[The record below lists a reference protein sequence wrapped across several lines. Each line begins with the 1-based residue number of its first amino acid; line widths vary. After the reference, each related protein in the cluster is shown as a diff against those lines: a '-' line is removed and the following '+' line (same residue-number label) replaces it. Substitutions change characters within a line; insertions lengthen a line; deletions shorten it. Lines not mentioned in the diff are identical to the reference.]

1 MQFTSTGD
9 NVLASF
15 GNPGLYARIGL
26 GQALKTFDEFRQIG
40 SVFDLNSDLHD
51 RGDREPHNPHVMS
64 SFRGSKSAALQ
75 QELID
80 TDETDDVTSRA
91 ILNGLDVAT
100 HHEHS
105 TLNGLDEQIVLLSG
119 EVVGTLDTDFG
130 SRLDSSREHTTKGIE
145 TSLIGG
151 GYHLGDVEDKRT
163 LGVAVTDTDS
173 RLVVHGTFVECLD
186 TIALSGS
193 RGWKVDNYHLQEGV
207 TSGQKF
213 THDDLEEG
221 FAFEITLIRC
231 EFDIEFLKHGA
242 DGILLEVH
250 DSIEDLEDGVK
261 NEAVKGTFEGFAISV
276 SADGGPLASGRV
288 EKVVTP
294 ELKHHLILIH
304 TKFLGVS
311 AGELT
316 EGEAPSMKTRSEGN
330 SSLVRVYLD
339 ISQGDVMV
347 GGNDDVHV
355 LDGTL
360 EGLVE
365 GFLVDL
371 EFEKG
376 TVDLVDDNNRLDTL
390 GKCLTEHGFCLY
402 ANTLNAVDDDEGTVR
417 NTESSSDF

>member
-1 MQFTSTGD
+1 MQFTSAGD

-15 GNPGLYARIGL
+15 GNPGLHARVGL
-26 GQALKTFDEFRQIG
+26 GQALKTFDEFRQVG
-40 SVFDLNSDLHD
+40 GVLNLNSDLYD

-64 SFRGSKSAALQ
+64 SFRGSKSPALQ

-80 TDETDDVTSRA
+80 TDETDDIASRA
-91 ILNGLDVAT
+91 IFNGLNVAT

-105 TLNGLDEQIVLLSG
+105 TLDGLDEKIVLLSG
-119 EVVGTLDTDFG
+119 EVVGTLDTNFG
-130 SRLDSSREHTTKGIE
+130 PRLDSSREHTAEGIE
-145 TSLIGG
+145 ASFIGG

-173 RLVVHGTFVECLD
+173 RLVVHGTFVESLN
-186 TIALSGS
+186 TITLSGS
-193 RGWKVDNYHLQEGV
+193 RGWKVDDYHLQEGV

-221 FAFEITLIRC
+221 LAFEITLIRC

-242 DGILLEVH
+242 DGVLLEVH
-250 DSIEDLEDGVK
+250 DSIKDLEDGVK
-261 NEAVKGTFEGFAISV
+261 NEAVEGTFEGFAVSV
-276 SADGGPLASGRV
+276 SADGGPLAGGRV
-288 EKVVTP
+288 EEVIAP
-294 ELKHHLILIH
+294 ELKHHLILVH

-311 AGELT
+311 AGELAK
-316 EGEAPSMKTRSEGN
+316 GKAPAVKTRSESD
-330 SSLVRVYLD
+330 SSLIRVYLD
-339 ISQGDVMV
+339 IAQGDIMV
-347 GGNDDVHV
+347 GGDDDVHV

-365 GFLVDL
+365 GFFVDL

-390 GKCLTEHGFCLY
+390 GKGLTEHGFCLY
-402 ANTLNAVDDDEGTVR
+402 ANTLNAIYYDEGTVC